1 MLNFSLIFFCVV
13 FFLVLVFFKLML
25 CLCRSEAAASSLMC
39 LMTSQNWSNACS
51 VLSSV
56 LASFQLL
63 STHCFQL
70 QLFYTAAKTT
80 NAQPV
85 SSKREFKEIIFL
97 FFSVLKDGNALGYD
111 VVCLVHSILCC
122 GGVGK
127 WLVLSSAVL
136 CMQLR
141 QENFR

>member
-1 MLNFSLIFFCVV
+1 ML
-13 FFLVLVFFKLML
+13 
-25 CLCRSEAAASSLMC
+25 
-39 LMTSQNWSNACS
+39 ACS

-56 LASFQLL
+56 LAFFRLL
-63 STHCFQL
+63 STDCFQL
-70 QLFYTAAKTT
+70 QLFYAAAKTT

-97 FFSVLKDGNALGYD
+97 FFSPLKVGNALDYD
-111 VVCLVHSILCC
+111 VVCLVHSILCY